1 MRATLS
7 PAQAMHTDGFGVCY
21 GIEKDRI
28 NISITAN
35 NDEPGT
41 SATEMR
47 SALQASLVQMQELC
61 LTREVMY
68 LAKPKL

>member
-1 MRATLS
+1 MRGN
-7 PAQAMHTDGFGVCY
+7 PWAQAVCTDGYGVCY
-21 GIEKDRI
+21 GIEKDCI

-35 NDEPGT
+35 NDEPST
-41 SATEMR
+41 SATDMR
-47 SALQASLVQMQELC
+47 SALESALVQMQELC